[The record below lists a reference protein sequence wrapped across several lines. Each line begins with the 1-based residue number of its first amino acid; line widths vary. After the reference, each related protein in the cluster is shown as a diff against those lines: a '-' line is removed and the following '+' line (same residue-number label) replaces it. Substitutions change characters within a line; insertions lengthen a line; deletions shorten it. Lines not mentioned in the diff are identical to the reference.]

1 MATQQP
7 TTNNVTTNN
16 PTTRPMTDL
25 ISLFGGHFMS
35 ELANPY
41 PTYGRMRREQ
51 PVTLVDLPM
60 APGYMV
66 TRYADV
72 LTVLKDASL
81 YSSCANAKG
90 IGLVM
95 GKTILEMDGKEH
107 TRHRNI
113 VSMAFVPKALQG
125 ELPAVIASIAH
136 EMIDRFAGAGH
147 ADLVAQFTRTF
158 PLRVIAHVIGVPIE
172 DYDTFKRWSL
182 DLIGFADDPP
192 KGFAAA
198 AKLVDYLRPIVERRK
213 AEARADLLSTLT
225 HAEVDGHRLTDE
237 EVYSFLRLL
246 LPAGSDTTYRLI
258 GSTLL
263 ALLTH
268 PDQLDEVRADRS
280 QLAWAIEEALR
291 WEAPVQF
298 AARETTAPT
307 TLAGVDLPEG
317 AQMLTAIGSANRDE
331 QHYDDPDRFD
341 IHRRRDDHV
350 AFGFGRHFCLG
361 SHLARL
367 EATTALNA
375 LFDRL
380 PNLRLDRSAECMVV
394 GLAFRSPNRLPV
406 LFDR

>member
-1 MATQQP
+1 
-7 TTNNVTTNN
+7 
-16 PTTRPMTDL
+16 MTDL
-25 ISLFGGHFMS
+25 ASLFGGHFMS

-41 PTYGRMRREQ
+41 TTYGRMRRQE
-51 PVTLVDLPM
+51 PVTLVDLPL

-81 YSSCANAKG
+81 YSSASNAKG

-95 GKTILEMDGKEH
+95 GRTILEMDGKEH

-113 VSMAFVPKALQG
+113 VSMSFVPKALQG

-136 EMIDRFAGAGH
+136 EMIDGFAGDGRV
-147 ADLVAQFTRTF
+147 DLVARFTRTF
-158 PLRVIAHVIGVPIE
+158 PLRVIAHIIGVPIA

-198 AKLVDYLRPIVERRK
+198 ATLLDYLRPIVASRK
-213 AEARADLLSTLT
+213 AEPRGDLLSTLT
-225 HAEVDGHRLTDE
+225 HADVDGHRLSDE
-237 EVYSFLRLL
+237 EVYGFLRLL

-258 GSTLL
+258 GSTLFG
-263 ALLTH
+263 LLMH
-268 PDQLDEVRADRS
+268 PQQLDEVRADRS
-280 QLAWAIEEALR
+280 LVAWAIEETLR
-291 WEAPVQF
+291 LEAPVQF
-298 AARETTAPT
+298 ASREATAPA
-307 TLAGVDLPEG
+307 TLGGVDLAAG
-317 AQMLTAIGSANRDE
+317 AQVLTAIGSANRDE
-331 QHYDDPDRFD
+331 RQYDDPDRFD

-380 PNLRLDRSAECMVV
+380 PNLRLDPTQECGVV

-406 LFDR
+406 VFG